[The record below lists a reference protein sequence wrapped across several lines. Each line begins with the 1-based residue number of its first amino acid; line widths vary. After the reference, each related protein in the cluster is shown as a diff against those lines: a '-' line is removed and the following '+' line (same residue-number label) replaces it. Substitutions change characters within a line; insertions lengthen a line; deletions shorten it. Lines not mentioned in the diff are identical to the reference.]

1 MNVPQQS
8 QVGKRSVGAI
18 VSGLIAFA
26 LGLALAWFGSREVMN
41 ELLLRSN
48 HRTVD
53 ASVVDA
59 RIMQS
64 RKMGVSYEVQ
74 YRFNVAGRS
83 ESYSRRDETG
93 RTDLWSS
100 LADEETWREA
110 QRARRVRVIY
120 RPDDP
125 WANRPE
131 QAGSMPL
138 GDNLAALVLGL
149 FIALPGLAVIGLQIR
164 GPRAVARRAPA
175 AR

>member
-1 MNVPQQS
+1 
-8 QVGKRSVGAI
+8 VGAI
-18 VSGLIAFA
+18 VGGLIALG

-48 HRTVD
+48 HGTVD

-59 RIMQS
+59 RIMQG
-64 RKMGVSYEVQ
+64 RKTGTSYEVQ
-74 YRFNVAGRS
+74 YRFSVADRPGT
-83 ESYSRRDETG
+83 YSRRDETG

-110 QRARRVRVIY
+110 ARARRVRVIY

-131 QAGSMPL
+131 QAGAMPL
-138 GDNLAALVLGL
+138 GDNLAALILGL
-149 FIALPGLAVIGLQIR
+149 FIALPGLAIVVLQIR
-164 GPRAVARRAPA
+164 GPRPVVRRAPA
-175 AR
+175 K

>member
-1 MNVPQQS
+1 MNAPQQS
-8 QVGKRSVGAI
+8 HAGKRSVAVI
-18 VSGLIAFA
+18 VGGLIA
-26 LGLALAWFGSREVMN
+26 LGLGSALAWFGSREVMN

-59 RIMQS
+59 RITQS
-64 RKMGVSYEVQ
+64 RKAGTSYEVQ
-74 YRFNVAGRS
+74 YRFNVSDRP

-93 RTDLWSS
+93 RTNLWSS

-120 RPDDP
+120 RPADP

-131 QAGSMPL
+131 QAGAMPL
-138 GDNLAALVLGL
+138 GDNLAALILGL
-149 FIALPGLAVIGLQIR
+149 FIALPGLALVALQIR
-164 GPRAVARRAPA
+164 GPRAVARRAA
-175 AR
+175 AGR